1 MAVFLE
7 KQLPIAFGISRLTKS
22 KEYKSRFRRKPTR
35 TLIFTKS
42 SCDVGLYV
50 SIAMV
55 LVKKK
60 YHEKYKQDAKGYK
73 TN

>member
-35 TLIFTKS
+35 TLIFTKF

>member
-35 TLIFTKS
+35 TLIFPKF

-60 YHEKYKQDAKGYK
+60 YHEKYKQDTKGYK